1 MGFFFCQC
9 FFGFDILLN
18 TLLIGQ
24 ARAVSTDGLRPSF
37 FTINAV
43 VYVVQ
48 VFLQSLRN
56 LSLVFVGSWHIYWMY
71 YFQIALWLVLWWKPV
86 RVMVI
91 LSKMFFAGN

>member
-1 MGFFFCQC
+1 MGFFLCQC

-18 TLLIGQ
+18 TLMIGQ

-56 LSLVFVGSWHIYWMY
+56 LSLVFVGSWHI
-71 YFQIALWLVLWWKPV
+71 LLDVLLPDCS
-86 RVMVI
+86 MVGFVVEAC
-91 LSKMFFAGN
+91 SSYGNPI